1 MPLLRNAARAIPH
14 GDGFWLVGTDSQRA
28 IERGDG
34 GYTSFLDAD
43 AAFAGIPAG
52 APVIH
57 LAHEPDYFH
66 TADPRAFLQISGH
79 THGGQIKLFGRT
91 PVVPSVFKSRY
102 AHGAIHENGN
112 HLIVCAGLGFS
123 GLPLRI
129 GVPPEI
135 LLITVGS

>member
-1 MPLLRNAARAIPH
+1 MTPTP
-14 GDGFWLVGTDSQRA
+14 
-28 IERGDG
+28 
-34 GYTSFLDAD
+34 
-43 AAFAGIPAG
+43 AFAGIPAG